1 LPVPSVNSQLAL
13 RFEPEKRI
21 FAVSEL
27 NGAIRDVFSRE
38 FRNVWVTGE
47 VSGCKVAASGHLYFA
62 LKDGSGQIRCVLF
75 KGTARWLK
83 FRPQDGLAV
92 LARGSVD
99 VYEQRGEYQLII
111 DQLEPQGAG
120 ALQLAFE
127 QLKRKLEAEGF
138 FAQERKRPLPKLPKR
153 IGIVTSPA
161 GSVIRDILHVLQRR
175 FPGLHIRLFPALVQ
189 GAGSIEQVCAGIT
202 HFSETDWA
210 EVIIVARGGGSLEDL
225 WTFNEEAVARAIAAC
240 RVPVISAIGHETDF
254 TIADFVADLRAP
266 TPSAAAE
273 LVVTTRD
280 GLLQQLR
287 AAEQRSVRAV
297 RYQLLI
303 ASRRLQ
309 DRGVQRAQMVI
320 HRTLAR
326 RAQQVDDCDFRLQTL
341 SRQFLRS
348 RRERL
353 DHLRIRLNSLDLRV
367 RFARAHTRLENA
379 ESVLARLAQIR
390 LWKSRTRCEEL
401 HAHLSQ
407 LSPLAVLGRGYA
419 LVQNAEGKLL
429 RSSDEAHPGE
439 AVAIRL
445 SRGGFSARVEEIDR
459 FSE

>member
-1 LPVPSVNSQLAL
+1 
-13 RFEPEKRI
+13 
-21 FAVSEL
+21 
-27 NGAIRDVFSRE
+27 
-38 FRNVWVTGE
+38 
-47 VSGCKVAASGHLYFA
+47 
-62 LKDGSGQIRCVLF
+62 
-75 KGTARWLK
+75 
-83 FRPQDGLAV
+83 
-92 LARGSVD
+92 
-99 VYEQRGEYQLII
+99 
-111 DQLEPQGAG
+111 
-120 ALQLAFE
+120 
-127 QLKRKLEAEGF
+127 LEAEGF

-161 GSVIRDILHVLQRR
+161 GSVIRDILHVLERR

-240 RVPVISAIGHETDF
+240 RIPVISAIGHETDF

-280 GLLQQLR
+280 GLLQQLS
-287 AAEQRSVRAV
+287 AAEQRGVRAV

-309 DRGVQRAQMVI
+309 DRGIQRAQMVI

-326 RAQQVDDCDFRLQTL
+326 RAQQVDDCDFRLQAL
-341 SRQFLRS
+341 SRQLLRS

-353 DHLRIRLNSLDLRV
+353 DHLRMRLNSLNLRV
-367 RFARAHTRLENA
+367 RFARAHSRLENA
-379 ESVLARLAQIR
+379 ESVLARLAQTR
-390 LWKSRTRCEEL
+390 LWKARTRCEEL

-419 LVQNAEGKLL
+419 LVQNADGKLL

-439 AVAIRL
+439 TVDVRL
-445 SRGGFSARVEEIDR
+445 SQGRFSARVEATDR
-459 FSE
+459 LSE